1 MAHPTPF
8 PSGKPL
14 AFLHPTPVPCFP
26 RDPSQPHTASHP
38 MTVTNDR
45 ITNPRSTDMFTRM
58 TYALTKSK
66 WERDQGKKG
75 CKVSCRIL
83 CNPEDGWH
91 WTRSSRFH
99 GQRGHSHLQLLDCGG
114 PVNTV
119 WRERSTWWAQVSKN
133 ISIHIHPSPYHA
145 CWASQIRRT
154 DKG

>member
-1 MAHPTPF
+1 MLWSHVSMTSSWGQTRKAGFVRSLPGLGLLLPPSCVSLISFMAVFHAPAAPPTPPPPF

-83 CNPEDGWH
+83 CNPEDG
-91 WTRSSRFH
+91 
-99 GQRGHSHLQLLDCGG
+99 
-114 PVNTV
+114 
-119 WRERSTWWAQVSKN
+119 
-133 ISIHIHPSPYHA
+133 
-145 CWASQIRRT
+145 
-154 DKG
+154 